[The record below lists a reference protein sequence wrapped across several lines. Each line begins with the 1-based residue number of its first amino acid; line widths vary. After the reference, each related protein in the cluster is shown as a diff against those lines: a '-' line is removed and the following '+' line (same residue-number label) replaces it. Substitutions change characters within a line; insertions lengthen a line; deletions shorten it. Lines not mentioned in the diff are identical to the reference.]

1 MPLSVN
7 RSGKNLMINIEN
19 NNIKR
24 VEPPT
29 DNVITSNSEV
39 SPLSELAEYICMLTG
54 DDRDVV
60 EQMLLINISRNLGRF
75 VRNEEDELKKLKP
88 RANLFAIIVAPP
100 DEFHKSSWIR
110 YEDELTEEIMELVK
124 RILDDEMGVVSQFI
138 KLPDVESTS
147 RTFDGSP
154 EGIVEL
160 LKEKNVIN
168 FKAPELGVKLRLQ
181 NSQRYDTGNIEMMN
195 NLYYGDAVDRNLRG
209 KPIRIPKGRYVTLYG
224 DLHPSELTPQTLKL
238 GLLRRC
244 IIVKK
249 DYKDINLESVNKSY
263 DKQNNEWFSD
273 VMDYYKY
280 IISDAVI
287 GLFRKRYPTTYTVS
301 DTALEKLKKL
311 RLEGSSR
318 IKEEEVPRYPT
329 ENAELILRIAV
340 NMMLYE
346 FTLWLQEPKNVSK
359 KFIKFE
365 VDSRHI
371 EWALGFLNRIVEGYK
386 KEIVR
391 IEEPEFNQMVEK
403 VYDFIALKY
412 ERGNSPVKR
421 RFIVSNFNWLRGK
434 KSKTLDDIINFLD
447 KNEMIVVQEN
457 HDANHTWEEYS
468 PVLSNK
474 H

>member
-1 MPLSVN
+1 ME
-7 RSGKNLMINIEN
+7 NIEN
-19 NNIKR
+19 NNINR
-24 VEPPT
+24 VESPAV
-29 DNVITSNSEV
+29 NAITSNSEV
-39 SPLSELAEYICMLTG
+39 SPLARLAENICMFTG

-75 VRNEEDELKKLKP
+75 VRNEEGDLKKLKP

-110 YEDELTEEIMELVK
+110 YEDELTEEILELVK
-124 RILDDEMGVVSQFI
+124 RRMDDDVGLISQFI
-138 KLPDVESTS
+138 KHPDVESTS

-160 LKEKNVIN
+160 LNEKNVIN

-249 DYKDINLESVNKSY
+249 DYKDIDLESVNKAY
-263 DKQNNEWFSD
+263 DKQNNEWFSG

-280 IISDAVI
+280 IISEAVV
-287 GLFRKRYPTTYTVS
+287 GLFQKRFPTTFTVN
-301 DTALEKLKKL
+301 DAALEKLKEL

-340 NMMLYE
+340 NIMLYE
-346 FTLWLQEPKNVSK
+346 FTLWLQEPKNISQK
-359 KFIKFE
+359 PAKLE
-365 VDSRHI
+365 VDARHI
-371 EWALGFLNRIVEGYK
+371 EWTLGFLNRVIEGYK
-386 KEIVR
+386 KEIAK
-391 IEEPEFNQMVEK
+391 IEEPEFNQKAEK
-403 VYDFIALKY
+403 VYNFIVLKY
-412 ERGNSPVKR
+412 SKENCPVKR
-421 RFIVSNFNWLRGK
+421 RFIVSNFSWLRGK

-447 KNEMIVVQEN
+447 KNELIVIREN

-468 PVLSNK
+468 PVLSSNQ
-474 H
+474 